1 MSCRHARQKNVKTRS
16 SKKAHPVLRVFGRT
30 MSVIGVTLLGAL
42 ATAYGAVA
50 LMCKGPSPTARD
62 MFVTTMME
70 TSAAKFVPR
79 LFLSKAEV
87 DAILHK
93 NTVIEGDIQTET
105 SGSFVPRNEEVPKD
119 TIELLDVSGPT
130 FKGKMMIVHD
140 PSRVK
145 VATLDR
151 YGPDLPGLRVEDFSK
166 KYNATAVVNGG
177 EFLDTNG
184 VGKGGQPL
192 GIVIK
197 DGQFRYGN
205 ESSVVSIIAFDD
217 QNHLLVGRMSGK
229 EAMEKHVRDAVSY
242 GPALIVNGEPLEV
255 SGAGGGLNPR
265 TAIGQRADGAI
276 LLLVIDGRQTHSLGA
291 SFKDCI
297 DVMMEYK
304 AVNAANLDGGSSTM
318 MVYQG
323 ETVNSCASMYGSR
336 RIPTVILVE

>member
-1 MSCRHARQKNVKTRS
+1 MSCRHARQKPVKTRS
-16 SKKAHPVLRVFGRT
+16 SKKAHPVLRILGRT
-30 MSVIGVTLLGAL
+30 MSVIGVTLLGIL

-105 SGSFVPRNEEVPKD
+105 SGGFVPRDEEVPKD

-140 PSRVK
+140 PSRIK

-166 KYNATAVVNGG
+166 KYNATAVINGG

-197 DGQFRYGN
+197 DSQFRYGN

-265 TAIGQRADGAI
+265 TAIGQRADGAV

-336 RIPTVILVE
+336 RIPTAILVE

>member
-1 MSCRHARQKNVKTRS
+1 M
-16 SKKAHPVLRVFGRT
+16 
-30 MSVIGVTLLGAL
+30 
-42 ATAYGAVA
+42 
-50 LMCKGPSPTARD
+50 
-62 MFVTTMME
+62 
-70 TSAAKFVPR
+70 R
-79 LFLSKAEV
+79 L
-87 DAILHK
+87 
-93 NTVIEGDIQTET
+93 
-105 SGSFVPRNEEVPKD
+105 
-119 TIELLDVSGPT
+119 
-130 FKGKMMIVHD
+130 
-140 PSRVK
+140 
-145 VATLDR
+145 
-151 YGPDLPGLRVEDFSK
+151 
-166 KYNATAVVNGG
+166 AVVNGG

-323 ETVNSCASMYGSR
+323 ETVNSCASMVRIAADSHGHSCGMR
-336 RIPTVILVE
+336 RYAA

>member
-1 MSCRHARQKNVKTRS
+1 
-16 SKKAHPVLRVFGRT
+16 
-30 MSVIGVTLLGAL
+30 
-42 ATAYGAVA
+42 
-50 LMCKGPSPTARD
+50 MCIRD
-62 MFVTTMME
+62 
-70 TSAAKFVPR
+70 R
-79 LFLSKAEV
+79 
-87 DAILHK
+87 
-93 NTVIEGDIQTET
+93 
-105 SGSFVPRNEEVPKD
+105 
-119 TIELLDVSGPT
+119 
-130 FKGKMMIVHD
+130 
-140 PSRVK
+140 
-145 VATLDR
+145 
-151 YGPDLPGLRVEDFSK
+151 
-166 KYNATAVVNGG
+166 
-177 EFLDTNG
+177 
-184 VGKGGQPL
+184 
-192 GIVIK
+192 IK

>member
-1 MSCRHARQKNVKTRS
+1 M
-16 SKKAHPVLRVFGRT
+16 
-30 MSVIGVTLLGAL
+30 
-42 ATAYGAVA
+42 
-50 LMCKGPSPTARD
+50 
-62 MFVTTMME
+62 
-70 TSAAKFVPR
+70 
-79 LFLSKAEV
+79 
-87 DAILHK
+87 
-93 NTVIEGDIQTET
+93 
-105 SGSFVPRNEEVPKD
+105 
-119 TIELLDVSGPT
+119 
-130 FKGKMMIVHD
+130 
-140 PSRVK
+140 
-145 VATLDR
+145 
-151 YGPDLPGLRVEDFSK
+151 EDFSK

-297 DVMMEYK
+297 DCLLY
-304 AVNAANLDGGSSTM
+304 T
-318 MVYQG
+318 
-323 ETVNSCASMYGSR
+323 SR
-336 RIPTVILVE
+336 CV